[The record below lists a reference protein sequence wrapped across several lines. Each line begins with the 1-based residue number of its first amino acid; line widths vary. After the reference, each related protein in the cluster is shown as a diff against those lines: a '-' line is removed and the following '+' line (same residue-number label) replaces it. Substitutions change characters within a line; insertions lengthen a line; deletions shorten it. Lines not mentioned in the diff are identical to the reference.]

1 MVNDFEQRMMS
12 THMIRATVPPL
23 SMCPS
28 VLRTF
33 LIFESVKFSLVVHV
47 LIGMIHIY
55 VSSSIITNNNIIR
68 VHAHTYHHK
77 SDMNFLN

>member
-28 VLRTF
+28 VLLRTF

-55 VSSSIITNNNIIR
+55 VSSSIIINNNIIR
-68 VHAHTYHHK
+68 VHAYRHK